1 MKKKNESKPPGNLPP
16 SDLGYSLWALD
27 FIDHRMLT
35 LRVRNPKIKDK
46 EMARHLGIGI
56 DAVRKRRQRERF
68 KKALWEL
75 TAPPE
80 SLLREAAPEAVSLL
94 RSTVRRVTEPMNG
107 TDGNPVEVSRDDR
120 KLALD
125 AAKALMGPVVGTKIK
140 IEDETSFESVTDE
153 ELKNVAVVGRR
164 MLRKKKSK

>member
-1 MKKKNESKPPGNLPP
+1 MKNDSKGQPIPTSPGT
-16 SDLGYSLWALD
+16 LGYSLWALD

-35 LRVRNPKIKDK
+35 LVIRNPKIKNADI
-46 EMARHLGIGI
+46 ARYLGVGLT
-56 DAVRKRRQRERF
+56 AVKDRRRRERF

-94 RSTVRRVTEPMNG
+94 RNTVRRVAEPPIGPDG
-107 TDGNPVEVSRDDR
+107 TAVEVSKDDR
-120 KLALD
+120 KLAVD

-140 IEDETSFESVTDE
+140 VEDVTAFETVSDE
-153 ELKNVAVVGRR
+153 EMKGKSVVARR
-164 MLRKKKSK
+164 QLRKKKSK